1 MAECKNKSSL
11 GQKKDQLQACQSIS
25 GKNKGEMPVYTKTG
39 GAINPYIDQT
49 QYIKEQ
55 LGPKR
60 TEMIKQLDQEIEDLE
75 KKFIQEDT
83 KIADEKN
90 KQLYLRGRGR
100 ERIREHIERQNLLVR
115 EREQLAEKLPLRKRL
130 KDLFKKH
137 SFTLATVV
145 TAVGIMIGV
154 LAKMLAN
161 GQVPLQMG

>member
-1 MAECKNKSSL
+1 MK
-11 GQKKDQLQACQSIS
+11 
-25 GKNKGEMPVYTKTG
+25 
-39 GAINPYIDQT
+39 
-49 QYIKEQ
+49 
-55 LGPKR
+55 
-60 TEMIKQLDQEIEDLE
+60 
-75 KKFIQEDT
+75 
-83 KIADEKN
+83 KN